1 MVGQAAVV
9 SVEMTRGDRQ
19 DIAQAFYG
27 QQLRRVSF
35 AGQDLTS
42 VSIPGLLWLER
53 CSLDGADL
61 RQATL
66 DGMHLKLCTLKNAN
80 LRGAS
85 LRGVTF
91 AGCDLTGADLRDAD
105 LYGASFGAVNTG
117 NSSGRTVLS
126 GALLDQA
133 ALAETEVDA
142 STVLPEDGRDFVG
155 RCVSDV
161 LRAAGW
167 P

>member
-1 MVGQAAVV
+1 MVGQAGVV
-9 SVEMTRGDRQ
+9 TVELTRGNRQ
-19 DIAQAFYG
+19 DIARAFYG
-27 QQLRRVSF
+27 QQMRRVSF
-35 AGQDLTS
+35 AGQDLSS
-42 VSIPGLLWLER
+42 VSVAGLLWLER

-85 LRGVTF
+85 LRGVSF
-91 AGCDLTGADLRDAD
+91 AGCDLTGADLRDVD

-117 NSSGRTVLS
+117 DSSGRTVLS

-133 ALAETEVDA
+133 ALADAEVEA
-142 STVLPEDGRDFVG
+142 GTVLP
-155 RCVSDV
+155 
-161 LRAAGW
+161 
-167 P
+167 

>member
-1 MVGQAAVV
+1 MT
-9 SVEMTRGDRQ
+9 VEMTRGDRQ
-19 DIAQAFYG
+19 DLAGAFYG

-42 VSIPGLLWLER
+42 VSIPRLLWLER

-66 DGMHLKLCTLKNAN
+66 DGMFLKLCTLKGVN

-85 LRGVTF
+85 LRGVSF

-117 NSSGRTVLS
+117 DSSGRTVLS
-126 GALLDQA
+126 GALLDRG
-133 ALAETEVDA
+133 ALVDVEVDA
-142 STVLPEDGRDFVG
+142 GTVLPGD
-155 RCVSDV
+155 
-161 LRAAGW
+161 
-167 P
+167 